1 MKSKML
7 ESKADDLS
15 KKFQASGPVIKGVAA
30 KIAANMVD
38 VSTTIVSVFK
48 KLIEYTKEVVAYAD
62 ILTQSQ
68 VTGIAT
74 FKLPKYMYAAWMV
87 DVSVDTLTGS
97 MEKQIKSMKS
107 VQSGF
112 KTIVEAYMKL
122 EIEIMNAEGLLRD
135 SDKYTRKSSLLL
147 VL

>member
-15 KKFQASGPVIKGVAA
+15 KKFQASGPVVKGVAA
-30 KIAANMVD
+30 KMAANMVD

-135 SDKYTRKSSLLL
+135 LDKYTRKSSLLL

>member
-15 KKFQASGPVIKGVAA
+15 KKFQASGPVVKGVAA
-30 KIAANMVD
+30 KMAANMVD

>member
-1 MKSKML
+1 M
-7 ESKADDLS
+7 
-15 KKFQASGPVIKGVAA
+15 V
-30 KIAANMVD
+30 ANMVE

-74 FKLPKYMYAAWMV
+74 FKLPKYMYVTQLV
-87 DVSVDTLTGS
+87 DVSVNTLTGS
-97 MEKQIKSMKS
+97 IEKQIKSMKS

-147 VL
+147 VLYRTKPRKTILP

>member
-1 MKSKML
+1 ML

-15 KKFQASGPVIKGVAA
+15 KKFQASGPVVKGVAA
-30 KIAANMVD
+30 KMAANMVD

-62 ILTQSQ
+62 ILMQSQ

-74 FKLPKYMYAAWMV
+74 FKLPKYMYAASMV

-135 SDKYTRKSSLLL
+135 LDKYTRKSSLLL

>member
-15 KKFQASGPVIKGVAA
+15 KKFQASGPVVKGVAA

>member
-1 MKSKML
+1 ML

-15 KKFQASGPVIKGVAA
+15 KKFQASGPVVKGVAA
-30 KIAANMVD
+30 KMAANMVD

>member
-1 MKSKML
+1 ML

-15 KKFQASGPVIKGVAA
+15 KKFQASGPVVKGVAA
-30 KIAANMVD
+30 KMAANMVD

-135 SDKYTRKSSLLL
+135 LDKYTRKSSLLL